1 MNTQDTLKTEGYAK
15 HLASAWRIGE
25 GVQPLTTLEPDL
37 TIDEAYQIQLFTVNK
52 AVESGQR
59 LTGKKIGLTS
69 KAMQEMLGVG
79 EPDYGHLLDQMEVEN
94 GGTVSFNQVLQPKV
108 EGEIAFIL
116 KRDLTGPNVTAI
128 DVLLATDVIVPAIE
142 VVDSRIKDWKIT
154 LADTVA
160 DNASSGLYVL
170 GGKPKKVTDVDIKQ
184 IGMAL
189 YKNGTLQNTGVG
201 AAALGNPVKCVAW
214 LANKLANYG
223 ITLKAGEIIL
233 SGALSAAIEA
243 KPGDEFTVKFADL
256 GEVSVKFGKKE
267 G

>member
-1 MNTQDTLKTEGYAK
+1 MNSKDTFKTEGYVK
-15 HLASAWRIGE
+15 HLANAWSIGE
-25 GVQPLTTLEPDL
+25 GVLPITTLEPDL
-37 TIDEAYQIQLFTVNK
+37 TIDEAYQIQLLTINK

-59 LTGKKIGLTS
+59 ITGKKIGLTS

-94 GGTVSFNQVLQPKV
+94 GGTISPNQVLQPKV
-108 EGEIAFIL
+108 EGEIGFIL
-116 KRDLTGPNVTAI
+116 KKDLIGPNVTAM
-128 DVLLATDVIVPAIE
+128 DVLQATDVIVPAIE
-142 VVDSRIKDWKIT
+142 VVDSRIKDWKIK

-170 GGKPKKVTDVDIKQ
+170 GGTPKKITDVDIKQ

-223 ITLKAGEIIL
+223 ITLKTGEIIL

-243 KPGDEFTVKFADL
+243 KPGDEFKVVFSDL
-256 GEVSVKFGKKE
+256 GEVSVKFSKKE